1 MDQLNKMKIILSLA
15 FFLTG
20 FLSVKAQQYKPV
32 DEKSEVKFVIKN
44 LGINTNGTFSGLKG
58 TILFDPSKLSTSS
71 FNVSVDVNTINTGID
86 MRDSHLKKEEYF
98 YAEKYSNISFA
109 STGIKSSNQG
119 YTVTGQ
125 LTIKGI
131 TKEISFPFTA
141 ITQNNGMLFT
151 GNFSINRKDFNIGGG
166 SAVMGSNVDIS
177 LKIFA
182 Q

>member
-1 MDQLNKMKIILSLA
+1 MKIFLSLA
-15 FFLTG
+15 FFITG
-20 FLSVKAQQYKPV
+20 FLSIKAQQYKPV
-32 DEKSEVKFVIKN
+32 DEKSKVNFTIKN
-44 LGINTNGTFSGLKG
+44 FGVNTNGKFSGLKG
-58 TILFDPSKLSTSS
+58 TVLFDASKLSTSS

-98 YAEKYSNISFA
+98 YAEKYSNISFV
-109 STGIKSSNQG
+109 STGIKLNNEG
-119 YTVTGQ
+119 YVVTGQ

-131 TKEISFPFTA
+131 TKEISFSFTA
-141 ITQNNGMLFT
+141 VSKNDGMLFT
-151 GNFSINRKDFNIGGG
+151 GDLNINRKDFDIGGG